1 MSPPKH
7 PIHPVL
13 WQSPPNQ
20 VFTAERLREVAT
32 YCDVG
37 TWSIAKIIA
46 ATTSKEVNTVHADM
60 SQTTYFN
67 AEQSKAYGVVNTI
80 VTELFPAGSSFAV
93 IEEDGTV
100 RDCSVS
106 APDSQSTSISD
117 LLAGLKLTSAPA
129 IPKLPLKPS

>member
-1 MSPPKH
+1 M
-7 PIHPVL
+7 IHPVL

-67 AEQSKAYGVVNTI
+67 AERSKAYGLVNTI
-80 VTELFPAGSSFAV
+80 VTELFPARSPPSRLSKRMALFATVLSQPLIRNLLRFLTCSLDSNCPFDCGS
-93 IEEDGTV
+93 
-100 RDCSVS
+100 
-106 APDSQSTSISD
+106 
-117 LLAGLKLTSAPA
+117 
-129 IPKLPLKPS
+129 